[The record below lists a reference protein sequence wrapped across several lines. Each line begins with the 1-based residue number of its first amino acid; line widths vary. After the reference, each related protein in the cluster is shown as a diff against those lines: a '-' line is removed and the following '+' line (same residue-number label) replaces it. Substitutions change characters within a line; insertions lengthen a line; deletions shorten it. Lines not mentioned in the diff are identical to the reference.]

1 MPSTEFFK
9 SLSMGDFK
17 KEKEMT
23 VFDLFGVVLLNFKLS
38 YFNDLLSRYLDDLS
52 PTKTE
57 ES

>member
-1 MPSTEFFK
+1 LPSTEFFK

-23 VFDLFGVVLLNFKLS
+23 VFDLFGFVLLNFKLS

>member
-1 MPSTEFFK
+1 
-9 SLSMGDFK
+9 MGDFK

-23 VFDLFGVVLLNFKLS
+23 VFDLFGFVLLNFKLS

>member
-1 MPSTEFFK
+1 
-9 SLSMGDFK
+9 MGDFK

-23 VFDLFGVVLLNFKLS
+23 VFDLFGFVLLNFELS